1 MAGTY
6 NPWLVLASLLISVLA
21 SYTALDMACRVSE
34 AKGWSARWWLAGGS
48 CSMGIGVWSMHFVG
62 MLAFTMPMPM
72 GYDPALTFLS
82 LLLAISFSAF
92 ALWLACRERLPW
104 PRLLAG
110 AMIMGFGVAA
120 MHYTGMAAMRMEPG
134 IRYIPYLFLLSI
146 VIAIT
151 ASGAAL
157 WMAFRLRQRSDAPK
171 RLRAGAAVL
180 MGMAI
185 AGMHYTGMAAAEFP
199 IGSVCTAANAGLS
212 SRWMPVMVIVFTLT
226 VLSIALLTSMLDFRA
241 SLLKSALVSAHEELQ
256 FLAMHDSLT
265 KLPNRTLLEDR
276 LDQEIANAKRSEKPF
291 CVLFVD
297 LDGFKSINDAFGH
310 QIGDRLLVEAANRLK
325 SSVRARDTVARVGGD
340 EFILIADARESAD
353 AATLADKL
361 ITTVGMPY
369 MIHGHP
375 CQVSAS
381 VGITLYKIGVERET
395 LMKQADAA
403 MYHAKALGRNTYC
416 FYDVSM
422 NDDAQAQLQLF
433 HDLRAALSSQELV
446 MYYQPKFNAQSG
458 VMVGVEA
465 LIRWQHPVRGLLFP
479 AEFIPLAERIG
490 LIIQIGEWT
499 VREACRQLS
508 VWRALGY
515 TNWTVAVN
523 LSAIQFNH
531 PRLSELVRRS
541 LEFNHLDPSFL
552 VLEITESTAMR
563 DPETSLKILHTLQEI
578 GVKISIDD
586 FGTGYSSLVYLKKLP
601 AGELKIDRGFLHD
614 LSQDSED
621 AAIISAIIALGRTL
635 KLEIVAEGVET
646 EEQKNLLTRLGC
658 TTLQGFRMGR
668 PMPPDELIQT
678 VIRGSVGQGLHTID
692 SDHAPRL
699 VAQVPA
705 RS

>member
-1 MAGTY
+1 
-6 NPWLVLASLLISVLA
+6 
-21 SYTALDMACRVSE
+21 
-34 AKGWSARWWLAGGS
+34 
-48 CSMGIGVWSMHFVG
+48 
-62 MLAFTMPMPM
+62 
-72 GYDPALTFLS
+72 
-82 LLLAISFSAF
+82 
-92 ALWLACRERLPW
+92 
-104 PRLLAG
+104 
-110 AMIMGFGVAA
+110 
-120 MHYTGMAAMRMEPG
+120 
-134 IRYIPYLFLLSI
+134 
-146 VIAIT
+146 
-151 ASGAAL
+151 
-157 WMAFRLRQRSDAPK
+157 
-171 RLRAGAAVL
+171 
-180 MGMAI
+180 
-185 AGMHYTGMAAAEFP
+185 
-199 IGSVCTAANAGLS
+199 
-212 SRWMPVMVIVFTLT
+212 
-226 VLSIALLTSMLDFRA
+226 
-241 SLLKSALVSAHEELQ
+241 
-256 FLAMHDSLT
+256 
-265 KLPNRTLLEDR
+265 
-276 LDQEIANAKRSEKPF
+276 
-291 CVLFVD
+291 
-297 LDGFKSINDAFGH
+297 
-310 QIGDRLLVEAANRLK
+310 
-325 SSVRARDTVARVGGD
+325 
-340 EFILIADARESAD
+340 
-353 AATLADKL
+353 
-361 ITTVGMPY
+361 
-369 MIHGHP
+369 
-375 CQVSAS
+375 